1 MLIGILEIKNFSIK
15 ILEILEIIGIFE
27 IFEMLVINVFVKC

>member
-27 IFEMLVINVFVKC
+27 NFEMLVINVFVKC